1 MERLAR
7 LDSAESGENITEV
20 ADVMRRTVQHHAGV
34 FRTGKLLGEGVE
46 KIRQVAERARHTAI
60 KDKSRVFN
68 TARIEALELENLVI
82 VAEATL
88 VAAEARTESR
98 GAQARE
104 DYKDRD
110 DKNWLKHSLWYQ
122 EGSRLD
128 YKPVNLQPLTVESF
142 EPKVRVY

>member
-1 MERLAR
+1 
-7 LDSAESGENITEV
+7 
-20 ADVMRRTVQHHAGV
+20 
-34 FRTGKLLGEGVE
+34 RTGKLLAEGVT
-46 KIRQVAERARHTAI
+46 KIQQVAERARNTAI

-104 DYKDRD
+104 DFKDRD
-110 DKNWLKHSLWYQ
+110 DKNWLKHSLWYL

>member
-1 MERLAR
+1 
-7 LDSAESGENITEV
+7 
-20 ADVMRRTVQHHAGV
+20 VQHHAGV
-34 FRTGKLLGEGVE
+34 FRTGKLLHEGVE
-46 KIRQVAERARHTAI
+46 KIREVAERARNTSI

-82 VAEATL
+82 VAEATM

-110 DKNWLKHSLWYQ
+110 DKNWLKHSLWYL